1 MDAASP
7 DKASM
12 DPSVAINVR
21 VEEDEASATKNT
33 DSEDGAD
40 DSNEIGQL
48 LYNVPKK
55 KNTKTN
61 RSTKPNKENN

>member
-1 MDAASP
+1 MDTASP
-7 DKASM
+7 DKASI
-12 DPSVAINVR
+12 DPSVAIDVR
-21 VEEDEASATKNT
+21 FEEDEASATENA
-33 DSEDGAD
+33 DGEDGAD
-40 DSNEIGQL
+40 DGNEIVQL